1 MTTVLEKGCKTDVGL
16 PKLPRLIFLDTNIV
30 QNLWNFGEFILDNS
44 LEVEMEPKLSAKGK
58 RFAEDIC
65 ALAEFMA
72 LGLRAGWPIAVS
84 HGTLGEFEA
93 TPQLVRRF
101 QLTTWCKDLA
111 YYFVSN
117 IHESQDANEEPGY
130 FEFGYFTVNQRQKL
144 SDLLKFLPHENDRQL
159 IIDALECGSDTFLTM
174 DYSSVWRH
182 RNSLRKWTGVMVMTP
197 AELLDHIGP
206 WIGLL
211 T

>member
-30 QNLWNFGEFILDNS
+30 QNLWSFGEFIFDNS

-72 LGLRAGWPIAVS
+72 LGRRAGWPIAVS
-84 HGTLGEFEA
+84 PGTLGELEA
-93 TPQLVRRF
+93 TPQLARRIG
-101 QLTTWCKDLA
+101 LTTWGKELA
-111 YYFVSN
+111 YYFASN
-117 IHESQDANEEPGY
+117 MYESQDANEESGH
-130 FEFGYFTVNQRQKL
+130 FEFGHYTVNPRQEF

-159 IIDALECGSDTFLTM
+159 IIDALESDSEIFLTM
-174 DYSSVWRH
+174 DYRSVSQH
-182 RNSLRKWTGVMVMTP
+182 RDKLKRTGLLVMTP
-197 AELLDHIGP
+197 AELLNHIGP
-206 WIGLL
+206 WIGLQR
-211 T
+211 